1 MDVVFSIVFVLL
13 CAYAI
18 VTIVTVVVDF
28 STGRYKRLKRL
39 RNSMDEARTEFESR
53 RNRSDKFW
61 ESMPSE

>member
-1 MDVVFSIVFVLL
+1 MVFSIVFVLL

-39 RNSMDEARTEFESR
+39 RTSMDEARTEFESR